1 VNSGI
6 WIHDSRPLHGFT
18 IHGPFTKAR
27 NLRHTYVIPSE
38 NRQSWR
44 IQQMLVDPE
53 EHNDWMTEFE
63 ADLPQSR
70 AANELV
76 LRLRRIGSLV

>member
-1 VNSGI
+1 
-6 WIHDSRPLHGFT
+6 
-18 IHGPFTKAR
+18 
-27 NLRHTYVIPSE
+27 
-38 NRQSWR
+38 
-44 IQQMLVDPE
+44 MLVDPE